1 VLFESAAIC
10 LHLAERHPEAALMPA
25 PATDDRSKAYQWL
38 IFLTNTLQ
46 ADLWQFFRP
55 EFYAP
60 PERQAE
66 FKATMDG
73 HVIRHL
79 GVLDRHLEG
88 RDCLAGATVTVADL
102 YLLMLGRWSRHIS
115 RPTRSFGNVA
125 RVLEDLCRRPAV
137 VETFR
142 REEIA
147 APYF

>member
-1 VLFESAAIC
+1 IC
-10 LHLAERHPEAALMPA
+10 LHLAERHPEAALLPP
-25 PATDDRSKAYQWL
+25 PATDDRSKTYQWL
-38 IFLTNTLQ
+38 TFLTNTLQ

-79 GVLDRHLEG
+79 GVIDRHLEG
-88 RDCLAGATVTVADL
+88 RDYLVGDSLTIADL

-115 RPTRSFGNVA
+115 QPTRSFANLTHVM
-125 RVLEDLCRRPAV
+125 E
-137 VETFR
+137 
-142 REEIA
+142 
-147 APYF
+147 